1 MTLPEILLAIGIW
14 TELSIIAGLIIGP
27 ILKELGR

>member
-1 MTLPEILLAIGIW
+1 MSASEILLAIGIW
-14 TELSIIAGLIIGP
+14 TEISIIAGLYIGP